1 MVGVLPKDL
10 GEYTLGEILFDKV
23 FKFNLDRREK
33 ALSEDNNK
41 MLTNKGLPLTYA
53 WHSYM

>member
-23 FKFNLDRREK
+23 FKFNLDRWEK

-41 MLTNKGLPLTYA
+41 MLTNKSLPLTYA
-53 WHSYM
+53 WHSCM